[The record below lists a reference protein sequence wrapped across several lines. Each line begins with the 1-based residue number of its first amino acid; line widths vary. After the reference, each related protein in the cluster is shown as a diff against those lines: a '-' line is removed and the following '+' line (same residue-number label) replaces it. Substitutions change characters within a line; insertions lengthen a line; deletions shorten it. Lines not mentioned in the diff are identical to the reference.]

1 MKILIKVLVFMIK
14 LISIN
19 NIFVLLKIIN
29 LKYAT
34 TPSFLKKMITLLFLS
49 VVSLT
54 TGQIIFTTVPGT
66 DNGPAYVLA
75 EEGALNVSLYC
86 YVVSNNIQVQTRWL
100 VKRSTDSMLVLTEY
114 NITGKLTS
122 PVDLVG
128 KIIAIGNVISGFET
142 TYQNNLTILNFTR
155 EFNLVQMKCG
165 PQGTV
170 REFNLGFPG
179 MIIYLYFTLIIHIN

>member
-1 MKILIKVLVFMIK
+1 MIK

-34 TPSFLKKMITLLFLS
+34 TPTFLQKMITLLVLS
-49 VVSLT
+49 IVSLT

-100 VKRSTDSMLVLTEY
+100 VKRSTDSMFVLTEY
-114 NITGKLTS
+114 NISGELTY
-122 PVDLVG
+122 PADLVG
-128 KIIAIGNVISGFET
+128 KIIAIGNVISGLET

-179 MIIYLYFTLIIHIN
+179 MIIYLYFT

>member
-1 MKILIKVLVFMIK
+1 M
-14 LISIN
+14 
-19 NIFVLLKIIN
+19 
-29 LKYAT
+29 
-34 TPSFLKKMITLLFLS
+34 
-49 VVSLT
+49 
-54 TGQIIFTTVPGT
+54 
-66 DNGPAYVLA
+66 LA

-179 MIIYLYFTLIIHIN
+179 MIIYLYFTLIMHIN